1 MGSATR
7 EALATAREAL
17 GEGGTD
23 GLAVGTALLQ
33 VADVVGGSAQ
43 LRSALADPSADPKA
57 KQALVSA
64 VFKGSGP
71 AASVLSALASS
82 RWSTP
87 DDLVAGIDELGIRAI
102 AASAPDT
109 VSITD
114 ELFAFAAAVSS
125 DARLELALGSKL
137 GAADRKRALIAAV
150 LGEKASA
157 QTVAIVQHVVA
168 HPRGRRIGQVLA
180 RTAAIVADQ
189 AGQRIATVVTATPLT
204 EAQLTRLRTALS
216 ATYGAQLKLNQVIDP
231 SIIGGVRVQ
240 VGDDVIDGSVSTRLT
255 ALRLALVG

>member
-7 EALATAREAL
+7 EALAAGRAAL
-17 GEGGTD
+17 GAAARD
-23 GLAVGTALLQ
+23 GLAVGTALFQ

-64 VFKGSGP
+64 VFKDSGP
-71 AASVLSALASS
+71 AARVLDMLTTS

-87 DDLVAGIDELGIRAI
+87 DDLVAGMDELGIRAI
-102 AASAPDT
+102 AASAPRG

-114 ELFAFAAAVSS
+114 ELFAFATAVQS
-125 DARLELALGSKL
+125 DAQLELALGSKL
-137 GAADRKRALIAAV
+137 GADDAKHSLISSL
-150 LGEKASA
+150 LGEKSSA
-157 QTVAIVQHVVA
+157 QTRAIVQHVVT
-168 HPRGRRIGQVLA
+168 HPRGRRIGQVLS

-189 AGQRIATVVTATPLT
+189 AGQKVATVVTAKPLKA
-204 EAQLTRLRTALS
+204 AQLTRLRAGLS
-216 ATYGAQLKLNQVIDP
+216 ATYGADLKLNQVIDP

-255 ALRLALVG
+255 ELRLALVG